1 MPEAGLS
8 RVHPA
13 SLMSDAVPRRI
24 ARAGR
29 SGFRVHSIYRSV
41 INVATCDGLLTI
53 ASPDAGGLPNGIQ
66 ADLGPD
72 WRAIGVQAGMVVLAN
87 DSGVGLPE
95 AGLEIR
101 LKTATTWSP
110 RFRSLGEGD
119 HDVMRCWPRRTVP
132 ARAIARTRASAGG
145 FGPLLGGAVGSSD
158 ILDSAGGAWPIL
170 NGLVAALESGDR
182 GVAAAVATRL
192 IGLGPGL
199 TPSGDDALV
208 GIEAALHALDCPMA
222 GFLSLALDRVED
234 RTPAL
239 AATLLRHAAAGEFAE
254 RLHRLIGALLGPD
267 DGLIAMAI
275 DRATAWGATSGTDS
289 LVGVLIGLDLAAG
302 VRGAVH

>member
-1 MPEAGLS
+1 M
-8 RVHPA
+8 HPA
-13 SLMSDAVPRRI
+13 SLVSDAVPRRI
-24 ARAGR
+24 ARADR

-72 WRAIGVQAGMVVLAN
+72 WRAIGLRLGMVVRAS
-87 DSGVGLPE
+87 DASVRIPD

-119 HDVMRCWPRRTVP
+119 HDVVRRWPRRTAP
-132 ARAIARTRASAGG
+132 ARAIACARASGGG
-145 FGPLLGGAVGSSD
+145 FGPLLGADVVPNDVGGFV
-158 ILDSAGGAWPIL
+158 ATARPIVRR
-170 NGLVAALESGDR
+170 LVAALDSGDR
-182 GVAAAVATRL
+182 GAAAVAATGL

-208 GIEAALHALDCPMA
+208 GIEAALHALDSPMA
-222 GFLSLALDRVED
+222 GFLSLALDDVED
-234 RTPAL
+234 RTTAL

-254 RLHRLIGALLGPD
+254 RLHTLIRALLGPD
-267 DGLIAMAI
+267 DGAIAMAI

-289 LVGVLIGLDLAAG
+289 LVGVLIGLDLAAD
-302 VRGAVH
+302 VCRAMH